1 VCVVIVYVPYLWI
14 GFFGRQVQDKTSRP
28 KIQGEGEAKKLL
40 LLSYL
45 LQNSY
50 TGKQLPLV
58 SADDQLKK
66 IQETP
71 LRVLST
77 NPARNK
83 PQP

>member
-1 VCVVIVYVPYLWI
+1 VCVVIVYVPFLWI
-14 GFFGRQVQDKTSRP
+14 GFFGPKTKHQEPR
-28 KIQGEGEAKKLL
+28 IQGEGEAKKLL